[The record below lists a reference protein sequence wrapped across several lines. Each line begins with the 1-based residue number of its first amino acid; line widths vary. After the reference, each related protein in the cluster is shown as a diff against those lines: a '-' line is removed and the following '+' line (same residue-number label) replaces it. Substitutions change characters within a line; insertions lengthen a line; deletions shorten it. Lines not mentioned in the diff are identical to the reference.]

1 MDKNQKKKLIK
12 VLLSG
17 RLTKQQRKDFADLE
31 PVDKEIKNQWDESG
45 NRFVDMAI
53 KEQIW
58 KKVKAKCEHKKNNKV
73 LVEPMWY
80 FVAASIALLFTIGGF
95 WLSSRGD
102 QMKDE
107 LIIVTAQQSRM
118 YVLPDSTKVWMEAGS
133 SIQYA
138 KAFID
143 NRKVWLN
150 GNSLFE
156 VYKHEGSNFQVH
168 IDRAFIEVK
177 GTCFHIKQSNTKKN
191 EITLFH
197 GKIDF
202 NVTSTGEK
210 TIMKPLQKVTYNPD
224 NAQTSIKQ
232 IANIKW
238 ENGKYNFTDIP
249 LQELI
254 STINQMYS
262 SSIRLAKEINHESAF
277 TGSIRYDEPL
287 EDVIDKICFSLNLKK
302 EAHTNEIIIKNEY

>member
-1 MDKNQKKKLIK
+1 MDINEKKNLIK
-12 VLLSG
+12 SLLSG
-17 RLTKQQRKDFADLE
+17 RLTKQQRKYFAGLE
-31 PVDKEIKNQWDESG
+31 PVDKEIKKQWDESG
-45 NRFVDMAI
+45 NRLVDMAI

-58 KKVKAKCEHKKNNKV
+58 KKVKARCEQKKNNKV
-73 LVEPMWY
+73 LVELRWY
-80 FVAASIALLFTIGGF
+80 FAAASIALLFTIGGF

-102 QMKDE
+102 QIKDE
-107 LIIVTAQQSRM
+107 LIKVTAQHSRM

-138 KAFID
+138 KTFVN
-143 NRKVWLN
+143 NRKVWLS

-156 VYKHEGSNFQVH
+156 VYKHAGSNFQVY

-177 GTCFHIKQSNTKKN
+177 GTCFHVKQNNTQKN
-191 EITLFH
+191 EITLFR
-197 GKIDF
+197 GKIEF
-202 NVTSTGEK
+202 NVESTGEK
-210 TIMKPLQKVTYNPD
+210 TIMKPLQRVIYNPD
-224 NAQTSIKQ
+224 NAQTSIEQ
-232 IANIKW
+232 ITNIQW

-254 STINQMYS
+254 RTINQMYG
-262 SSIRLAKEINHESAF
+262 SSITLAKDINHESAF

-302 EAHTNEIIIKNEY
+302 EAHTNETIIKN

>member
-1 MDKNQKKKLIK
+1 MDINEKKNLIK
-12 VLLSG
+12 SLLSG
-17 RLTKQQRKDFADLE
+17 RLAKQQRKDFADLE
-31 PVDKEIKNQWDESG
+31 PVDKEIKKQWDESG
-45 NRFVDMAI
+45 NRLVDMAI

-58 KKVKAKCEHKKNNKV
+58 RKVKARCEQKKNNKV

-95 WLSSRGD
+95 WLNSRGD
-102 QMKDE
+102 QIKDE
-107 LIIVTAQQSRM
+107 LIKVTAQQSRM

-138 KAFID
+138 KAFNN
-143 NRKVWLN
+143 NRKIWLS

-156 VYKHEGSNFQVH
+156 VYKHEGSNFQVY

-177 GTCFHIKQSNTKKN
+177 GTCFHVKQSNTKKN

-197 GKIDF
+197 GKIEF
-202 NVTSTGEK
+202 NVESTGEK
-210 TIMKPLQKVTYNPD
+210 TIMKPLQRVIYNPD
-224 NAQTSIKQ
+224 NAQTSIEK
-232 IANIKW
+232 ITNIKW

-254 STINQMYS
+254 SIINQMYS
-262 SSIRLAKEINHESAF
+262 SSITLAKDINHESAF
-277 TGSIRYDEPL
+277 TGSIRFDEPL

-302 EAHTNEIIIKNEY
+302 ESHTNEIIIKN